1 MKKMFFNRHYY
12 HYHNMQAVSFNYK
25 IPNHGHSIENAC
37 AHESRK
43 KFSTEDGTGSDLRT
57 EAKLESARRQP
68 AS

>member
-1 MKKMFFNRHYY
+1 
-12 HYHNMQAVSFNYK
+12 MQAVSFNYK